1 MPDEVETLVKD
12 LGQPKFRAGQIF
24 GWLQSG
30 VVDFNEMTNVPQALR
45 AKLAEIGY
53 IANADVEAKFESK
66 LDETVKFLF
75 RMNDGL
81 FVESVLMKYK
91 HGYSICISTQ
101 VGCRMGCTFCAS
113 TVNGL
118 DRSLTASEM
127 LAQIMSAQK
136 SCGVRI
142 SNIVL
147 MGMGEPFDNYD
158 NVLRFLNLVS
168 HPDGLNIG
176 MRHISLSTCGRVDGI
191 EKLMQEKLQL
201 TLSVSLHAPNDEI
214 RSRTMPINK
223 KSVSKKAQTCK
234 TLSSLSPLNNN
245 VINVNKNDCHHN
257 KNLTMYKEV
266 FGSDYKKNKNV
277 ESSKHKKHSS
287 INSKDSNNESSGVL
301 GIDEVED
308 LIHYFNMSDI
318 HKEDN
323 RLFNSAS
330 KEQYEK
336 NGRASVYIKYFGL
349 MLNNNNISNDI
360 NKIHN
365 NGAATKQHHQ
375 SKNAFISLLKMRKC
389 D

>member
-1 MPDEVETLVKD
+1 MSKIDLRSLMPDEVETLVKD

-30 VVDFNEMTNVPQALR
+30 VADFDEMTNVPQALR

-53 IANADVEAKFESK
+53 IANAAVEAKFESK

-168 HPDGLNIG
+168 HQDGLNIG

-223 KSVSKKAQTCK
+223 KWCVDELLSACRKYIDQTGRRISFEYAMIKDVNDSDDCAYELAQKLKGMICHVNLIPANEIRENDYVRSDMSRLQRFKAILESKGINTTIRR
-234 TLSSLSPLNNN
+234 TL
-245 VINVNKNDCHHN
+245 
-257 KNLTMYKEV
+257 
-266 FGSDYKKNKNV
+266 GA
-277 ESSKHKKHSS
+277 
-287 INSKDSNNESSGVL
+287 
-301 GIDEVED
+301 
-308 LIHYFNMSDI
+308 DI
-318 HKEDN
+318 
-323 RLFNSAS
+323 SAS
-330 KEQYEK
+330 CGQLRQTY
-336 NGRASVYIKYFGL
+336 
-349 MLNNNNISNDI
+349 
-360 NKIHN
+360 NK
-365 NGAATKQHHQ
+365 
-375 SKNAFISLLKMRKC
+375 
-389 D
+389 